1 MNWQTNRAVIILRS
15 VARKSGLTKVFGRL
29 MSGDVYEQAFDNA
42 LFEILRE
49 GDVVWDVGANVG
61 YYTKRF
67 AEAVGPSGRVVA
79 FEPFPNTA
87 DQLRKNLVGIGN
99 YTLQQFALGNV
110 TGSVWMQVGK
120 EDQGAANRIVD
131 GAVDGVE
138 INITTG
144 DELLVKGKAET
155 PTVIKIDTEGFE
167 LDVLHGMQTLITLP
181 SLRALFVEVH
191 FRLLAERGMSTAPA
205 KIETLLKTGGFE
217 TKWVDAS
224 HIVAVRG

>member
-1 MNWQTNRAVIILRS
+1 MNWQTNPAAIILRN
-15 VARKSGLTKVFGRL
+15 VARKSGLTKVVGRL
-29 MSGDVYEQAFDNA
+29 KSGGRYEQAFDNA
-42 LFEILRE
+42 LFETLRE
-49 GDVVWDVGANVG
+49 GDVVWDIGANIG

-79 FEPFPNTA
+79 FEPFPTTA
-87 DQLRKNLVGIGN
+87 VLLRRNLDGISN

-110 TGSVWMQVGK
+110 IGSVRMQVGK

-191 FRLLAERGMSTAPA
+191 FGLLAERGISRAPA
-205 KIETLLKTGGFE
+205 EIETLLKTAGFE
-217 TKWVDAS
+217 TNWVDAS
-224 HIVAVRG
+224 HIAAVRS